1 MGNHKSNGFTFTSSL
16 SLRLSSPRANDR
28 QRNVSLRQRAPGG
41 KALFSTPHCVL
52 LVSAPLASHVIASR
66 MSFSFR
72 LSWTYAS
79 RAEPVPSFPSTIL
92 SMEVVSLRHDA
103 LSIIRSRSLASSS
116 ARHVSLHEC
125 AQFPREQTRL
135 PACSPPSLHVCPGV
149 LVRASL
155 FPASDRS
162 LLG

>member
-1 MGNHKSNGFTFTSSL
+1 
-16 SLRLSSPRANDR
+16 
-28 QRNVSLRQRAPGG
+28 
-41 KALFSTPHCVL
+41 
-52 LVSAPLASHVIASR
+52 

-162 LLG
+162 LLGYLPCMKTKRIYACAYPLHTRHSALPTCSIQK

>member
-1 MGNHKSNGFTFTSSL
+1 
-16 SLRLSSPRANDR
+16 
-28 QRNVSLRQRAPGG
+28 
-41 KALFSTPHCVL
+41 
-52 LVSAPLASHVIASR
+52 

-155 FPASDRS
+155 FPASARS
-162 LLG
+162 LLGYLTLHENKTNLRVRVPLAHTPLSAPNLFHTESNVCTRSRVCWNQICASSRLRRRWR